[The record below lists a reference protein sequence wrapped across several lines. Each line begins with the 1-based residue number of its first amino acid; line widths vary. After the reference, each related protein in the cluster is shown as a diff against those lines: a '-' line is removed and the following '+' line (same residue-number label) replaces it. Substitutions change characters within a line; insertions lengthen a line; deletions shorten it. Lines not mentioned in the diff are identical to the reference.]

1 MSRGRRERREEQSG
15 GHFGPSFRQKRSK
28 NQEILPEGR
37 EKRLPRGRQRRAEPL
52 AKLSGE
58 DREEKR
64 RQWSGGRQRRS
75 RTY

>member
-1 MSRGRRERREEQSG
+1 
-15 GHFGPSFRQKRSK
+15 
-28 NQEILPEGR
+28 LPEGR